1 MRILMISDVY
11 FPRVNGVST
20 SIQTFRREL
29 EALGHEIHLVA
40 PAYPAP
46 YPDEPRTVRI
56 ASSYLPLDPEDRRMH
71 ARAIRAAGDRLEHE
85 RFDLVHVQTPFIAHY
100 LGLELARRFGTPV
113 IETYHTFFEEYL
125 FHYVPFL
132 PRAWLRAAARRFSR
146 TQGNSVDALV
156 VPSGAIRDV
165 LVGYGVHTPMHVLP
179 TGIPLADFR
188 GGDGARFR
196 SGLGID
202 AGTPMLLFVG
212 RVAHEKNIEFLLRA
226 LARARRRV
234 PSAVLVIAGEG
245 PARPRLERLTGR
257 LGLRGSVHFV
267 GYLDRRSTLLDCYA
281 AADAFVFA
289 SRTETQGLVLLE
301 AMAVGLP
308 VVSTAVMGTRD
319 IVGPG
324 RGALVPDD
332 DERSFA
338 DAIERIVVD
347 PALRVRLSQEGRD
360 YVREWHADTLARRM
374 AELYADVAAAGPG
387 GRRIA
392 MEREAQ
398 YDAPMR

>member
-1 MRILMISDVY
+1 MKILMISDVY

-29 EALGHEIHLVA
+29 AALGHEIHLVA
-40 PAYPAP
+40 PAYPAA
-46 YPDEPRTVRI
+46 YPDEPGIVRI
-56 ASSYLPLDPEDRRMH
+56 PSSYLPLDPEDRRMH
-71 ARAIRAAGDRLEHE
+71 ARAIRAAAGRLERE
-85 RFDLVHVQTPFIAHY
+85 SFDLVHVQTPFVAHY
-100 LGLELARRFGTPV
+100 LGLELARRFGVPV
-113 IETYHTFFEEYL
+113 VETYHTFFEEYL

-132 PRAWLRAAARRFSR
+132 PRRWLRAAARRFSR
-146 TQGNSVDALV
+146 TQGNGVDALV
-156 VPSGAIRDV
+156 VPSTAMRDV
-165 LVGYGVHTPMHVLP
+165 LAGYGVRTAMHVLP
-179 TGIPLADFR
+179 TGIPLADFA

-212 RVAHEKNIEFLLRA
+212 RVAHEKNIEFLLGA
-226 LARARRRV
+226 LERVRRRI

-245 PARPRLERLTGR
+245 PARPRLERLTDR
-257 LGLRGSVHFV
+257 LGLRRNVHFV
-267 GYLDRRSTLLDCYA
+267 GYLDRRTTLLDCYA

-319 IVGPG
+319 IVGPR

-332 DERSFA
+332 DEQSFA
-338 DAIERIVVD
+338 EAIERLVGD
-347 PALRVRLSQEGRD
+347 PALRARLALEARA
-360 YVREWHADTLARRM
+360 YVREWHADALARRM
-374 AELYADVAAAGPG
+374 AALYAEVADAHRRALGIAG
-387 GRRIA
+387 
-392 MEREAQ
+392 EREAQ
-398 YDAPMR
+398 YDAPMQ